1 MTHPKNGLTPFFNIF
16 TFLLPLFHRM
26 LCLND
31 WIQWC
36 QYFYLRRWG
45 LLSCS
50 FFFHP
55 TSHQCGNMSLDY
67 LCMHQQ
73 PKLRETLMGP
83 VQKRCAQRH
92 APSSFLW
99 SVFSKMVLQIAS
111 AYIRY
116 LDCVLDAENVRH
128 LVESEQSLMLR
139 ICEARSY
146 PKKL

>member
-1 MTHPKNGLTPFFNIF
+1 MECMSHPKNGLTPFFNIF
-16 TFLLPLFHRM
+16 TLLLLLFHRM

-36 QYFYLRRWG
+36 QYFYLHRWG
-45 LLSCS
+45 VLSCS
-50 FFFHP
+50 FFHP
-55 TSHQCGNMSLDY
+55 TSHQCGNMSLDC

-83 VQKRCAQRH
+83 GQKRRH
-92 APSSFLW
+92 SPSSFLC
-99 SVFSKMVLQIAS
+99 SVSSKMVLQIAS